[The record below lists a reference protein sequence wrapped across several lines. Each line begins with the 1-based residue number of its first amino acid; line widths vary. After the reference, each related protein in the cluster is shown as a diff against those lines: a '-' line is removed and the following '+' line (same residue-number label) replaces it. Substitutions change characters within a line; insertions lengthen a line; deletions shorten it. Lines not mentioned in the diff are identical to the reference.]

1 MKTLFWHQIHLRYP
15 EQGRLWATCLKLVR
29 RLNPG
34 IDILVIDNASPLDPF
49 QFVDRIGWD
58 FQQLRPI
65 GEVSAPSIPKPS
77 ALPGQS
83 MVRFAESLGHFFH
96 GHTFGG
102 EVRDGPGRAMT
113 LALSMAMREG
123 FDRAAYIEADALY
136 RHPLSWG
143 FDRMTAPVACQPET
157 TYGYLDWHVWWIKDL
172 PWFEQ
177 FRFLEK
183 YDWANRKGEAGG
195 EPVAE
200 NVYRDILWPHVEP
213 LPVTGVR
220 GETIALGAADIERHF
235 PAGMDLITHVTI
247 DTFARWLEINGH
259 ADLVAGLMSGPSSPW
274 PMK

>member
-1 MKTLFWHQIHLRYP
+1 MKTLFWHQIHIRFA
-15 EQGRLWATCLKLVR
+15 EQGRLWRTSLALVR

-34 IDILVIDNASPLDPF
+34 VNILVIDNASPLDPF
-49 QFVDRIGWD
+49 GFVDRNEWD

-65 GEVSAPSIPKPS
+65 GEISTPSIAS
-77 ALPGQS
+77 AGVMSGPS
-83 MVRFAESLGHFFH
+83 MVRFHESLGHFFH
-96 GHTFGG
+96 GHTYGG

-113 LALSMAMREG
+113 LALNMAMQAG
-123 FDRAAYIEADALY
+123 YDRAAYIEADALY
-136 RHPLSWG
+136 RHPLDWG

-177 FRFLEK
+177 FQFLKK

-259 ADLVAGLMSGPSSPW
+259 ADLVPGLMSGPS
-274 PMK
+274 